1 MRTMSKLLIP
11 LLILIAS
18 YETLFAQTDDVA
30 AIKTELNKWMTAY
43 NQKNLDNSVSIFAE
57 NYIGFY
63 SGHPDQTVNSIKE
76 QNDQV
81 FKNKYLKATLSMEV
95 VEIETG
101 GDIAYVSVK
110 QKWSFKPSIMDKAQI
125 AFEKGILIFKKQLD
139 GKWRII
145 RSSTFPVNATK

>member
-1 MRTMSKLLIP
+1 MKIMPKI
-11 LLILIAS
+11 LILFFIS
-18 YETLFAQTDDVA
+18 IGGYETFFAQVDDIA
-30 AIKTELNKWMTAY
+30 AIKNELNKWMTAY
-43 NQKNLDNSVSIFAE
+43 NQKNLNNSISIFAE

-63 SGHPDQTVNSIKE
+63 AGHPDQTINSIKE
-76 QNDQV
+76 QNEQV
-81 FKNKYLKATLSMEV
+81 FKNKYLKATLGMEV

-125 AFEKGILIFKKQLD
+125 VFEKGILIFKKQPD